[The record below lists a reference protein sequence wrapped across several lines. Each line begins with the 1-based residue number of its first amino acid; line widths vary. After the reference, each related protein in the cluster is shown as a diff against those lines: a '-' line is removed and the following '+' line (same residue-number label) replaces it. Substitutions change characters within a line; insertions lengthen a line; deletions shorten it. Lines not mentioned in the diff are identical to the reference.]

1 MGRFQ
6 KIRTIFKNRWMV
18 VAGMLFMLSWV
29 FPGAVRAVPLT
40 TLTANADTIV
50 MAVPVQKTCYWE
62 NKVIKTRARLR
73 VERVLAGQVSSREI
87 TVVYDGGVVGKIGL
101 RVSHG
106 VRLPKGQKGILFLVE
121 GMTGYQVLDDMDG
134 VFFVVTSPEGEV
146 VVPEALLTTRPG
158 TLIKSLRETAG
169 NNQGVPLQ
177 AFIQHIR
184 ALRGNRP

>member
-6 KIRTIFKNRWMV
+6 GFRTIHKSRWMF
-18 VAGMLFMLSWV
+18 VAGILFLFSWV
-29 FPGAVRAVPLT
+29 FPGAVRAVPLA
-40 TLTANADTIV
+40 TLAANADTIV

-73 VERVLAGQVSSREI
+73 VEKVLAGQVSGREI

-106 VRLPKGQKGILFLVE
+106 VRLPKGQRGILFLVE
-121 GMTGYQVLDDMDG
+121 GETGYQVLDDMDG
-134 VFFVVTSPEGEV
+134 VFFIVTSREGEV
-146 VVPEALLTTRPG
+146 VVPEALLSRRSG

-177 AFIQHIR
+177 AFIRRIHM
-184 ALRGNRP
+184 LRGNRP